1 MDISKL
7 TPLEIAWLD
16 AAGFA
21 SNAAI
26 NDLVQDL
33 VERSVVLEKEKKA
46 LDWRNN
52 LNHRRKV
59 IKLISESR
67 DINGALAL
75 IAAVNYE
82 QFGIE
87 A

>member
-7 TPLEIAWLD
+7 TPLELAWLD

-21 SNAAI
+21 SNASM

-33 VERSVVLEKEKKA
+33 VKRSVVLEEKKA
-46 LDWRNN
+46 ELDWRNN
-52 LNHRRKV
+52 LDHRRQV